1 MSISRKLPP
10 RMSDR
15 DLQRAF
21 SDLYKDI
28 NSIIDYLNLNSSDRV
43 DFHKG
48 NEGSVKIL
56 QDGNNYRVLYKA
68 KDGWVE
74 DDSANI
80 LNELL
85 TQIKTV
91 FATNEYDDETAS
103 SNVAPSTLKTIDSI
117 FKITKRQ

>member
-10 RMSDR
+10 RIADKS
-15 DLQRAF
+15 LQRAF

-28 NSIIDYLNLNSSDRV
+28 NSIIDYLNRDSSDKI

-80 LNELL
+80 INK
-85 TQIKTV
+85 IV
-91 FATNEYDDETAS
+91 NAIVDDYD
-103 SNVAPSTLKTIDSI
+103 TLSTIDSI
-117 FKITKRQ
+117 FKIAKRQ